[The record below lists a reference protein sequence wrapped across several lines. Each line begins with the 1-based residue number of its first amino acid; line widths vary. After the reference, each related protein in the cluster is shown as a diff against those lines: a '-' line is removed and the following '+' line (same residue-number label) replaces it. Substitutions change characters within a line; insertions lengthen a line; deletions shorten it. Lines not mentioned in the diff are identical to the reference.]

1 MGVEYPFL
9 AVVASIALF
18 AVVFSTL
25 FLYLHVVAELSRVP
39 VVSGVVNAYTE
50 SGYVKVVLVIRHER
64 GEVVELVRVSMYI
77 NGEVLV
83 FEPPEFGVKS
93 GAGLALGDVR
103 AESYGLENRK
113 TLLPGSTAYL
123 VVSIPIDYFQSQVG
137 EGGMYHVVLLF
148 DKGTLVLSFTL

>member
-25 FLYLHVVAELSRVP
+25 FLYLHVVAELSKIP
-39 VVSGVVNAYTE
+39 VVSGVANAYME
-50 SGYVKVVLVIRHER
+50 AGYVKLVLIIRHER
-64 GEVVELVRVSMYI
+64 GEAVELIRVNIYVG
-77 NGEVLV
+77 GEVLV
-83 FEPPEFGVKS
+83 VEPPEFSVKS
-93 GAGLALGDVR
+93 STGLALRDAR
-103 AESYGLENRK
+103 AEPYGLENRK

-123 VVSIPIDYFQSQVG
+123 VVSIPADYFQPRVDG
-137 EGGMYHVVLLF
+137 VYHVVLLF